1 MHGEWKR
8 GNITPTV
15 GDSVEKRSDTQ
26 KLIDWYKTWKTGTIV
41 AWGRVDV
48 APGEMSKRSYGL
60 SRVVS
65 KAVKATK
72 RLKATSDAS
81 NVPIHELTMKGQ
93 WSVVVQ
99 DLVIVN
105 EGLRKWK
112 YNKNVTRKRCTITPK
127 SIFIDPEDE
136 ISTSEATHN
145 NIIIGLESHDNL
157 IDLWAAQQNDNNNID
172 YNFFSFL

>member
-1 MHGEWKR
+1 M
-8 GNITPTV
+8 
-15 GDSVEKRSDTQ
+15 
-26 KLIDWYKTWKTGTIV
+26 
-41 AWGRVDV
+41 
-48 APGEMSKRSYGL
+48 
-60 SRVVS
+60 
-65 KAVKATK
+65 
-72 RLKATSDAS
+72 KATSDAT

-99 DLVIVN
+99 DLEIVN

-112 YNKNVTRKRCTITPK
+112 YNKKVTRKRCTITPK

-157 IDLWAAQQNDNNNID
+157 IDLWAAQQNDNNNI
-172 YNFFSFL
+172 